1 MADARDTEDLLDR
14 PLPDLE
20 LRDSEGGVF
29 PLRQFVGRSPLA
41 LFFYIH
47 GATPG

>member
-1 MADARDTEDLLDR
+1 MADPRRTEDLLDR

-20 LRDSEGGVF
+20 LPDSEGGAF
-29 PLRQFVGRSPLA
+29 PLRQFVGRSPLE

-47 GATPG
+47 NATPG